1 MTFASISELTLI
13 KYLSVMVISLADNGT
28 ALCRQDFKA
37 RLFGKLDTV
46 D

>member
-1 MTFASISELTLI
+1 MQCGVGEKIA
-13 KYLSVMVISLADNGT
+13 YNGT